1 MNEKNPLTTIAGK
14 VHECVPVDELSV
26 MEKDALRYRAIRYGV
41 LNNVEPSY
49 TGSDV
54 DDCDATPEEQMED
67 FDKVADS
74 MVEKV
79 VSLGVV
85 A

>member
-1 MNEKNPLTTIAGK
+1 MNKKNPLTTIAGK

-26 MEKDALRYRAIRYGV
+26 MEKEALRYRAIRYGV
-41 LNNVEPSY
+41 LNNVTPDY
-49 TGSDV
+49 TGPDV
-54 DDCDATPEEQMED
+54 PESTLEEQMED

-79 VSLGVV
+79 VSLGVAV
-85 A
+85 

>member
-1 MNEKNPLTTIAGK
+1 MSRKNPLTTIAGK

-26 MEKDALRYRAIRYGV
+26 LKLEARRYRAIRYGV
-41 LNNVEPSY
+41 LNNVTPDY
-49 TGSDV
+49 TGPDV
-54 DDCDATPEEQMED
+54 PESTLEEQMED

-79 VSLGVV
+79 AALVV
-85 A
+85 TV

>member
-1 MNEKNPLTTIAGK
+1 LTTIAGK

-26 MEKDALRYRAIRYGV
+26 MEKEARRYRAIRYGV

-49 TGSDV
+49 TGLDV
-54 DDCDATPEEQMED
+54 DDDDATPQEQVED

-79 VSLGVV
+79 AALVV
-85 A
+85 TV

>member
-1 MNEKNPLTTIAGK
+1 MSRKNPLTTIAGK

-26 MEKDALRYRAIRYGV
+26 LKLEARRYRAIRYGV
-41 LNNVEPSY
+41 LNNVTPDY
-49 TGSDV
+49 TGPDV
-54 DDCDATPEEQMED
+54 PESTLEEQMED

-79 VSLGVV
+79 VALGVPV
-85 A
+85 